1 LRDCFPDL
9 SLHRDLI
16 GAHRSLDLER
26 RHPGV
31 LAYRALVFT
40 CHVNVGRDH
49 VQRSRGAG
57 RRLFRLDSLSHG
69 APHIRRQIRR
79 RLRYELLHAFFER
92 LHHLTPI
99 CLLTP
104 LTPHHSS
111 LITHHSSLF
120 TLHSHHIIPSF
131 CAGRHSHCPTSSTP
145 VRAALRGRPGS
156 ASRELFPEEVI
167 PALSENWTLHVG
179 DC

>member
-1 LRDCFPDL
+1 VRPQLSQPGRLRDCFPDL

-120 TLHSHHIIPSF
+120 TLHSSLFTPIISYRPS
-131 CAGRHSHCPTSSTP
+131 APVVTVIAQQVVPLYGRPSVAAP
-145 VRAALRGRPGS
+145 VRH
-156 ASRELFPEEVI
+156 PESFF
-167 PALSENWTLHVG
+167 LKR
-179 DC
+179 